1 MTRYCY
7 SKLKNTWSSEDRKH
21 TYSYTDPPPT
31 SSKGL
36 VVFDIDDT
44 LRVVD
49 LEQDADCLWRT
60 SCKFPNTNNTLA
72 DTQNRAV
79 EAINKFYGMGYD
91 IAIYTREGTSE
102 VTKGGPGSALAYVT
116 GLASKLSHDN
126 FHDNRTK
133 FTKDILDNYQNNIMF
148 GTSTKYGGDKGPGL
162 VKLAG
167 KLNIPLSKVLMFDDS
182 NDNIR
187 SIRSSGICGITVSNT
202 PYTCGISEKNL
213 SDGVDFFT
221 SGQCPP
227 IIKNPSVGPGTKCP
241 TICTSE
247 QSCADGS
254 CKCAVGSRCG
264 DYGTCCSQDCTNVFC
279 DQRNEC
285 GETCGCGEGQYCDGW
300 RRCLP
305 CKIDKDCAFL
315 GKTCN
320 KATGECLDNSFSNF
334 NY

>member
-1 MTRYCY
+1 MSRY
-7 SKLKNTWSSEDRKH
+7 WSYEHRQK
-21 TYSYTDPPPT
+21 TYSYTDLPPT
-31 SSKGL
+31 GL

-49 LEQDADCLWRT
+49 LEQYADCLWRT

-79 EAINKFYGMGYD
+79 EAINKFYRMGYD
-91 IAIYTREGTSE
+91 IAIYTREKTVE
-102 VTKGGPGSALAYVT
+102 VANGGAGSALAYVT
-116 GLASKLSHDN
+116 GLASKIDPAYK
-126 FHDNRTK
+126 TK
-133 FTKDILDNYQNNIMF
+133 FTQDILVNYQNNIMF
-148 GTSTKYGGDKGPGL
+148 GTSSKYGGDKGPGL
-162 VKLAG
+162 VQLAG

-182 NDNIR
+182 NDNIT

-202 PYTCGISEKNL
+202 PYTCGISEDNL

-241 TICTSE
+241 TICTSG

-264 DYGTCCSQDCTNVFC
+264 EYSDRCCSEDCTNHFC
-279 DQRNEC
+279 NGMNEC
-285 GETCGCGEGQYCDGW
+285 GDKCWCTGEGQYCDQG
-300 RRCLP
+300 RCLP
-305 CKIDKDCAFL
+305 CKTDKDCSFL
-315 GKTCN
+315 GQKCN
-320 KATGECLDNSFSNF
+320 TATGQCVDKSFSN
-334 NY
+334 

>member
-1 MTRYCY
+1 MTIYCY
-7 SKLKNTWSSEDRKH
+7 SKLKNTWLSEDRQH

-31 SSKGL
+31 SSTGL

-49 LEQDADCLWRT
+49 QEKYADCLWRT

-72 DTQNRAV
+72 DTQTRAV
-79 EAINKFYGMGYD
+79 KAINKFYQMGYD
-91 IAIYTREGTSE
+91 IAIYTREETSE
-102 VTKGGPGSALAYVT
+102 VTGKGGALEYVT
-116 GLASKLSHDN
+116 GLATQIDPHY
-126 FHDNRTK
+126 RTK
-133 FTKDILDNYQNNIMF
+133 FTQDILLNYQSNIMF
-148 GTSTKYGGDKGPGL
+148 GTSTKYGGLKGPGL

-167 KLNIPLSKVLMFDDS
+167 RLNIPLSKVLMFDDS
-182 NDNIR
+182 NDNIT

-227 IIKNPSVGPGTKCP
+227 IIKNPSAKPGAQCP
-241 TICTSE
+241 TLCTSG

-254 CKCAVGSRCG
+254 CKCAVGFRCG
-264 DYGTCCSQDCTNVFC
+264 EYSDRCCSEDCTNHFC
-279 DQRNEC
+279 NGMNEC
-285 GETCGCGEGQYCDGW
+285 GEKCLCSGEGQYCDQG
-300 RRCLP
+300 RCLP
-305 CKIDKDCAFL
+305 CKTDKDCSWL
-315 GKTCN
+315 GQNCN
-320 KATGECLDNSFSNF
+320 TATGQCVDKSFSNF